1 MATHKLNISELD
13 FDNIKANLKRFL
25 SNQNQFKDYDF
36 EGSGMAVLLD
46 LLAYNTHYLSY
57 HTNVAVNE
65 MFIDSADL
73 RNSIVSLAK
82 ALGYTPSSATA
93 SYADI
98 NVRVNDGTG
107 GSITMPVAT
116 KFTTTVDGTSYSFVT
131 AANHTIAPIDG
142 VYEFKN
148 IKIYEGTYVTFNYTE
163 NSSDVDQR
171 FIIPSANADT
181 TTLTVEVQNSA
192 TDTVI
197 QTYNRATSITE
208 LDGDSKVYFL
218 QEAEDGKF
226 EVYFGDGIIG
236 KKLDDGNIVRLKYVV
251 TNKDAANGASTFTLA
266 SNIQGFNDFT
276 LTVNSNA
283 ANGADAETDAS
294 VKFHAPKFYASQD
307 RAVTV
312 EDYKVKVNQL
322 YPNAHS
328 ISAWGGE
335 DNDTPYYGKVF
346 ISIKPKS
353 GSNLTLTT
361 KRDIVNT
368 LKKYSVASVRPE
380 IIDPEITKIILTST
394 IKYDDR
400 STTKSADDIKTDV
413 ISNLESFNDNTLQM
427 FDSMFRYSKL
437 SETIDDTDNSIL
449 SNITKVKIRKSFTPS
464 LDTSINYNVSFSNAF
479 YNPHMGH
486 ASDMGGVLLSSGFR
500 VSSSNEIMYLDDD
513 GNGNLRRFYNSTSTT
528 GLKVYVDN
536 NAGTINYQTGEIK
549 INALVI
555 TSVENIRGSAS
566 TSIELTV
573 QPQSNDIVP
582 LRNQII
588 ELDVANSSI
597 NVEVDTFVG
606 GSANAGVGYSTT
618 SSYN

>member
-1 MATHKLNISELD
+1 MASHKLNISELD

-82 ALGYTPSSATA
+82 ALGYTPNSATA

-107 GSITMPVAT
+107 GSITMPVGT

-181 TTLTVEVQNSA
+181 TTLTVEVQNSS

-335 DNDTPYYGKVF
+335 DNETPYYGKVF

-368 LKKYSVASVRPE
+368 LKRYSVASVRPE

-413 ISNLESFNDNTLQM
+413 ISSLESFNDDTLQK

-437 SETIDDTDNSIL
+437 TETIDDTDNSIL

-464 LDTSINYNVSFSNAF
+464 LNTSINYNVSFSNAF
-479 YNPHMGH
+479 YNPHTGH
-486 ASDMGGVLLSSGFR
+486 ASDMGGVLLSSGFK
-500 VSSSNEIMYLDDD
+500 VSNSNEVMYLDDD

-536 NAGTINYQTGEIK
+536 NAGTINYQTGEII

>member
-13 FDNIKANLKRFL
+13 FDNIKENLKRFL

-107 GSITMPVAT
+107 GSITMPVDT

-131 AANHTIAPIDG
+131 ASNHTIAPIDG

-197 QTYNRATSITE
+197 QTYSRATSITE

-251 TNKDAANGASTFTLA
+251 TNKSDANGASTFTLA

-368 LKKYSVASVRPE
+368 LKRYSVASVRPE

-500 VSSSNEIMYLDDD
+500 VSNSNEVMYLDDD